1 QSQKDRD
8 HSRCRSNANAGG
20 ERISK
25 NAGRTAAE
33 FTSAFAHRSSRSTAG
48 DNRVALLELASSNF
62 VRGRGFAA
70 GDGVAAGSVCDS
82 GRKIAQYRKG
92 LSSFAR
98 NPRPAQ
104 FHSRADQGRTCDGV
118 EARGNAL
125 PSYHG
130 RGMVECAR
138 RLLQGANGERSEEHT
153 SELQS

>member
-1 QSQKDRD
+1 MVE
-8 HSRCRSNANAGG
+8 A
-20 ERISK
+20 
-25 NAGRTAAE
+25 
-33 FTSAFAHRSSRSTAG
+33 RSTQ
-48 DNRVALLELASSNF
+48 SSNKSGMHLLNAF
-62 VRGRGFAA
+62 PTSENIKLQTSNFKHPECLSPPTARWHICNARTKTTGSLTPLPFQVQLGA
-70 GDGVAAGSVCDS
+70 GEGVAAGSVCDS

-130 RGMVECAR
+130 RGMVE
-138 RLLQGANGERSEEHT
+138 
-153 SELQS
+153 